1 MEDGYATDVLGYQVE
16 LFKLLKEKK
25 ITHEEGMKMLKDKY
39 PNIVSSDEDDDE
51 IFNVDDRDAPN
62 IYPYKECCDCGERKS
77 CGLYDDDNKWFC
89 EDCFPTLQSA
99 CSTFA

>member
-16 LFKLLKEKK
+16 LFKLLEEKK
-25 ITHEEGMKMLKDKY
+25 ITHKAGMKMLKDKD
-39 PNIVSSDEDDDE
+39 PTVVSSDEDDDE
-51 IFNVDDRDAPN
+51 IFNVDDLDAPN
-62 IYPYKECCDCGERKS
+62 IYPYKECSDCSERKS

-89 EDCFPTLQSA
+89 EDCFPDPQSA